1 MLQIYDIQTHNFEAA
16 IRGMRNPMDSWDKSD
31 SKWVY
36 NDILDKKTYLIG
48 DNDLELAKRLCK
60 AGTEHRKFLRQIFVS
75 YDIIAP
81 IYFYKEFDTY
91 KINTTSNSCSTMHTI
106 HKKDFTLDDFSIEH
120 LTSDNKNYY
129 ISELIPRLNTYRQKY
144 VESKDKNDWWQ
155 LIQLLPTSFNQRRT
169 ISMNYE
175 NILNIL
181 HQRKNH
187 KLDEWYTFCDT
198 MLYTLPYIDE
208 FYYSSKEGE

>member
-36 NDILDKKTYLIG
+36 NDIDGEKLYLIG
-48 DNDLELAKRLCK
+48 ENDLELATKLIK

-75 YDIIAP
+75 FDIIAP

-129 ISELIPRLNTYRQKY
+129 ISELIPRLNIYRQKY

-175 NILNIL
+175 NILNIV
-181 HQRKNH
+181 HQRSSH
-187 KLDEWYTFCDT
+187 KLDEWHTFCDT
-198 MLYTLPYIDE
+198 MLDKLPYIHE
-208 FYYSSKEGE
+208 FCNAD